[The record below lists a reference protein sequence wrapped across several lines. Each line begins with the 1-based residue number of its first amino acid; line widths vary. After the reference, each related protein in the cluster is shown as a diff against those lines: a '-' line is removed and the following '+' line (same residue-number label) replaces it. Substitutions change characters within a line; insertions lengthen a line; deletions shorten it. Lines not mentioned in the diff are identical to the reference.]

1 MRILVFQHLDIEHPG
16 IFLEFLKEDGVRWDT
31 VELDEGEPIPPL
43 NGYDALWVMGGPMDV
58 WEEDLHPWLR
68 MEKQAIREA
77 VLERRMPYLG
87 ICLGHQLLADALE
100 KSLGPDASERLA
112 AETLKALPRLN
123 RDARRVYDRFMGLAR
138 KRRA

>member
-1 MRILVFQHLDIEHPG
+1 MQYHLEITA
-16 IFLEFLKEDGVRWDT
+16 RT
-31 VELDEGEPIPPL
+31 VSEWSSVSAYE
-43 NGYDALWVMGGPMDV
+43 
-58 WEEDLHPWLR
+58 
-68 MEKQAIREA
+68 
-77 VLERRMPYLG
+77 
-87 ICLGHQLLADALE
+87 DALE